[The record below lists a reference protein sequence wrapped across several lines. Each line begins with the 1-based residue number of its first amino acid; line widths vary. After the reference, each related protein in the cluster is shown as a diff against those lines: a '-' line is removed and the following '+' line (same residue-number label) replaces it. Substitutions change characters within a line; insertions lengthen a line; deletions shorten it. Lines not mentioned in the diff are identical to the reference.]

1 MKKVIED
8 LASKNGLTT
17 GYSGTLRILYIK
29 GKNNHEFIQH
39 LKKLYPNLA
48 FQLKAAVDAPNIQIF
63 SGSDINSD
71 LAVKVTEQAYETSF
85 GPANP
90 LLSDEAGQFNFK
102 EKTKPTF
109 QEVDLY
115 LLANPID
122 RKAKGPYNAAAEHFG
137 VKPDYIRK
145 RWLSLRE
152 RKLVE
157 QDNVNA

>member
-8 LASKNGLTT
+8 LASKNGLST

-29 GKNNHEFIQH
+29 GEKNHEFIQH
-39 LKKLYPNLA
+39 VKKLYPNLA
-48 FQLKAAVDAPNIQIF
+48 FQLKAAVDAPKIQTF
-63 SGSDINSD
+63 SGSDVNFD
-71 LAVKVTEQAYETSF
+71 LAATVSEQAYETVF
-85 GPANP
+85 GPGNP
-90 LLSDEAGQFNFK
+90 LLSDETGQANFE
-102 EKTKPTF
+102 EKAKPTF

-115 LLANPID
+115 LLANPVD
-122 RKAKGPYNAAAEHFG
+122 RKAKGPYNAAAEYFG

-145 RWLSLRE
+145 RWASLRE